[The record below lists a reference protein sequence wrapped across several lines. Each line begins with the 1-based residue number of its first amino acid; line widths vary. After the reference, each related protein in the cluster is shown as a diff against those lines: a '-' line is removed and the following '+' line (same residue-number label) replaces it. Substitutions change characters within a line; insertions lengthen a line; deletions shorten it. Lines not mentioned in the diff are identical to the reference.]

1 MTQEQKAQS
10 IKDHEK
16 LSIEPMERT
25 APPEP
30 VSVFEPSDRPA
41 PMVFDAP
48 HSGRHY
54 PEDFGHVADI
64 ELLKGGED
72 RFVDELFADAPDH
85 GATYVVAN
93 FARTYI
99 DPNRRL
105 SDIDTVL
112 LDGDWHETPE
122 PTIMSER
129 GVGLVFRLI
138 GNGTSIYDRRLS
150 AADITNRI
158 ENYWRPYHECLA
170 AMIDRTAAR
179 FGVCYHLDCHSMMP
193 VGNELAPDPGQDRAD
208 FVLGDLDGTTCEPG
222 FTRLVAGT
230 LEALGY
236 SVAVNDPYKGALIVE
251 RYGAPD
257 KGVHSLQIE
266 INRKLYMDLETLER
280 SAGFEPLRADLAKLA
295 AAVADYSAASASSIG
310 T

>member
-1 MTQEQKAQS
+1 MTEVQSAQS

-16 LSIEPMERT
+16 LSAEPMDQS

-30 VSVFEPSDRPA
+30 VSVVQPRVEPT

-72 RFVDELFADAPDH
+72 RFVDELFADAPNH
-85 GATYVVAN
+85 GGTLVIAN

-105 SDIDTVL
+105 SDIDMVL

-122 PTIMSER
+122 PTVMSER

-138 GNGTSIYDRRLS
+138 GDGTAIYDRRLS

-170 AMIDRTAAR
+170 AMIERNIAQ
-179 FGVCYHLDCHSMMP
+179 FGVCFHLDCHSMMP
-193 VGNELAPDPGQDRAD
+193 VGNELAPDPGCDRAD
-208 FVLGDLDGTTCEPG
+208 FVLGDLDGTSCEPG
-222 FTRLVAGT
+222 FTRLVAET

-236 SVAVNDPYKGALIVE
+236 SVAINDPYKGALIVE
-251 RYGAPD
+251 RYGAPE

-266 INRKLYMDLETLER
+266 INRKLYMNLETLER
-280 SAGFEPLRADLAKLA
+280 SNGFEPLRADLAKLA
-295 AAVADYSAASASSIG
+295 AAVADYSAASARAVG

>member
-1 MTQEQKAQS
+1 MTEVQSAQS

-16 LSIEPMERT
+16 LSAEPMDQS

-30 VSVFEPSDRPA
+30 VSVVQPRVEPA

-72 RFVDELFADAPDH
+72 RFVDELFADAPNH
-85 GATYVVAN
+85 GGTLVIAN

-105 SDIDTVL
+105 SDIDMVL

-122 PTIMSER
+122 PTVMSER

-138 GNGTSIYDRRLS
+138 GDGTAIYDRRLS

-170 AMIDRTAAR
+170 AMIERNIAQ
-179 FGVCYHLDCHSMMP
+179 FGVCFHLDCHSMMP
-193 VGNELAPDPGQDRAD
+193 VGNELAPDPGRDRAD
-208 FVLGDLDGTTCEPG
+208 FVLGDLDGTSCEPG
-222 FTRLVAGT
+222 FTRLVAET
-230 LEALGY
+230 LETLGY
-236 SVAVNDPYKGALIVE
+236 SVAINDPYKGALIVE
-251 RYGAPD
+251 RYGAPE

-280 SAGFEPLRADLAKLA
+280 SNGFEPLRADLARLA
-295 AAVADYSAASASSIG
+295 AAVADSAASARAVG